1 MEQHVVEL
9 IVDLAMI
16 VIVNGMR
23 KHKAVAVE
31 ELVHVMKN
39 YQNEDV
45 VEEDVDA
52 EMVMVLWSQKKIFL
66 HFKKSWGS
74 LMKEKNQVKRLWH
87 K

>member
-1 MEQHVVEL
+1 MEL
-9 IVDLAMI
+9 IVDLAMT

-45 VEEDVDA
+45 VEEDVDV
-52 EMVMVLWSQKKIFL
+52 EMVMVL
-66 HFKKSWGS
+66 
-74 LMKEKNQVKRLWH
+74 
-87 K
+87 